1 MRKYIALSLIPAA
14 LLGMS
19 IPAAANSTEPVYLES
34 LKSTAKLSV
43 LATAGNTYG
52 NWMLPGTPDGMGA
65 YSQGGKVQILMNHEL
80 SATGVAA
87 STSRAAGD
95 VTGGSTITRLTVD
108 PKTGL
113 VVTAQEHINDV
124 VWYDYAAGLHAAAPG
139 APAYAPL
146 VDPVYKTNWH
156 GRELNRFC
164 SAGFAAA
171 GALSYKSGK
180 TTYGYT
186 GNVFITGE
194 EAGDESRAFATNTA
208 GQLVQL
214 PRLGLSSW
222 ESFQIAD
229 TKAKTTVVLGGEDG
243 SDVKSQ
249 LWMYVGT
256 KSTKG
261 LWFEKA
267 GLNNG
272 KNYVLSVAGIANDTA
287 YRASYPKGTSAPVIF
302 NEVDWRNSGTNQNEF
317 AQTWGLGFSR
327 VEDGA
332 FDPKN
337 PNVYYFVTTQSN
349 KDPKATTPNPAT
361 PTVSRDGGALWKL
374 TFKDVKNPLAGASL
388 TMLLDGSEAPYLS
401 KPDNI
406 EVDAVGNVLIQEDP
420 GNNAHRA
427 RLVAYNTKT
436 AQVAEVLQF
445 KKQYFEKGQA
455 AFITE
460 DEESSG
466 VTDVTKYFKKSAT
479 DTSRY
484 YILNAQIHATP
495 ALARPDVADAATKL
509 ASMIEGG
516 QLYLLEVSDWSAIYN

>member
-1 MRKYIALSLIPAA
+1 MRKHIALSLIPAA
-14 LLGMS
+14 ILGLS
-19 IPAAANSTEPVYLES
+19 IPASANSTEPVYLES
-34 LKSTAKLSV
+34 LETTAKLSV
-43 LATAGNTYG
+43 LATSGNTYG
-52 NWMLPGTPDGMGA
+52 SWMVPGIPDGMGA
-65 YSQGGKVQILMNHEL
+65 YSQGGKVQILMNHEIAASGL
-80 SATGVAA
+80 AASISRATGDA
-87 STSRAAGD
+87 
-95 VTGGSTITRLTVD
+95 TGGSTITRFTVD

-113 VVTAQEHINDV
+113 VVSAQEHLNDII
-124 VWYDYAAGLHAAAPG
+124 WYDYGQGLHAAAPS
-139 APAYAPL
+139 APAFAPAST
-146 VDPVYKTNWH
+146 VAHTKA
-156 GRELNRFC
+156 LNRFC
-164 SAGFAAA
+164 SAGLAAA
-171 GALSYKSGK
+171 GVLSFKSGK

-186 GNVFITGE
+186 GNVFLTGE
-194 EAGDESRAFATNTA
+194 EAGDESRAFAINTS
-208 GQLVQL
+208 GQAVQL
-214 PRLGLSSW
+214 PRLGLASW
-222 ESFQIAD
+222 ESFQVAD

-243 SDVKSQ
+243 SDITSQ

-256 KSTKG
+256 KTTKG

-272 KNYVLSVAGIANDTA
+272 KNYVLSIKDIATDTA
-287 YRASYPKGTSAPVIF
+287 FRASYSKNVAVPVSF
-302 NEVDWRNSGTNQNEF
+302 NEIDWRNSGTNQNEY
-317 AQTWGLGFSR
+317 AKTWGLGFSR

-349 KDPKATTPNPAT
+349 KDPKATAPNPAT

-374 TFKDVKNPLAGASL
+374 TFKDVKNPFAGASL

-406 EVDAVGNVLIQEDP
+406 EVDSLGNVLIQEDP

-455 AFITE
+455 AFMTE

-466 VTDVTKYFKKSAT
+466 ITEVTKFFKKSAT

-495 ALARPDVADAATKL
+495 AVSRPDIADAADRL
-509 ASMIEGG
+509 ANIIEGG
-516 QLYLLEVSDWSAIYN
+516 QLYLLEVTDWNAIYN

>member
-1 MRKYIALSLIPAA
+1 MRKYIALSVIPAA
-14 LLGMS
+14 ILGMS
-19 IPAAANSTEPVYLES
+19 IPASANSTEPIYLES
-34 LKSTAKLSV
+34 LESTAKLSV

-52 NWMLPGTPDGMGA
+52 NWMVPGVPDGMGA
-65 YSQGGKVQILMNHEL
+65 YSQGGKLQVLMNHEL
-80 SATGVAA
+80 SATGAA
-87 STSRAAGD
+87 ATASRALGD
-95 VTGGSTITRLTVD
+95 ATGGSTITRFTID
-108 PKTGL
+108 PKTGA
-113 VVTAQEHINDV
+113 VVSAQEHLKDII
-124 VWYDYAAGLHAAAPG
+124 WYDYAAGLHSAVPG
-139 APAYAPL
+139 APAFAPV
-146 VDPVYKTNWH
+146 VDPAYKTNWH

-164 SAGFAAA
+164 SAGMAAA
-171 GALSYKSGK
+171 GVLSYKSGK

-186 GNVFITGE
+186 GNVFLTGE
-194 EAGDESRAFATNTA
+194 ESGDESRAFAINTA
-208 GQLVQL
+208 GQAVQL
-214 PRLGLSSW
+214 PRLGLASW
-222 ESFQIAD
+222 ESFQVAN
-229 TKAKTTVVLGGEDG
+229 TKAKTTVVIGGEDG
-243 SDVKSQ
+243 SDIKSQ

-256 KSTKG
+256 KTTKG

-287 YRASYPKGTSAPVIF
+287 YRAAYPKGTTAPVTF

-349 KDPKATTPNPAT
+349 KDAKATLPNPAT
-361 PTVSRDGGALWKL
+361 PTVSRDGGALWKV
-374 TFKDVKNPLAGASL
+374 TFKDIKNPLAGATI

-406 EVDAVGNVLIQEDP
+406 EVDVLGNVLIQEDP
-420 GNNAHRA
+420 GSNAHRA

-455 AFITE
+455 AFMTE

-466 VTDVTKYFKKSAT
+466 ITDVTQFFKKSAT

-495 ALARPDVADAATKL
+495 ATARPDVADAATKL
-509 ASMIEGG
+509 ASIIEGG
-516 QLYLLEVSDWSAIYN
+516 QLYLLEVSDWAAIYN